1 MDLLP
6 LTIFP
11 EGGLVSSIITTV
23 WVGVFVLCFFN
34 LRFGWVLSG
43 LVVPGYLVP
52 LVIVKPLAA
61 VVIVVEAVLTYG
73 IVWFFSEKLSRGRFP
88 SLFGR
93 DRFMGLILASI
104 FVRLSMDALVLP
116 EFAAWMEQNFD
127 RRIDWEDNLQS
138 FGLVIIS
145 LLANQF
151 WKPGLARGLV
161 MAVVTIFLTWL
172 IVRFGLMELTN
183 FRISG
188 VSYLYEGIASSILA
202 SPKAYIILT
211 LTAMLASHMN
221 VKYGWDFS
229 GILIPA
235 LIALQWYQPSKILT
249 SFAEAIAIYCIA
261 RLILKL
267 PMMANVTLEGGR
279 KLLLFFNISFAW
291 KMAIGWLIV
300 WQGLDVKTTDFYGF
314 GYLLATLIAIK
325 AHDKDI
331 FPRLARST
339 LQVSLMGAV
348 FGNIVGFTLSAAA
361 TRTPWAG
368 EEAVNEEGD
377 APDARLGAL
386 AVAAIGDAH
395 VRAVRQEA
403 RPLTKQSAAA
413 LEDIVE
419 LFEAGVPA
427 GAPGFD
433 MEADGWRVIQLEG
446 GPIAIVR
453 ADGAGHELL
462 VFDPAAERKLA
473 IVLPDPTEARGLGT
487 AAVALLRNQRASWL
501 VIGAPAP
508 ASAIRSTGFLEG
520 FSAASGYPQ
529 IVLRAAGEDAR
540 SQVQFANA
548 AAAAVD
554 IAALRNA
561 IPGLDVGV
569 QPGARASARDRGRL
583 VLNPRSLLHI
593 ASRSAPVAPSS
604 LARPCRLPSDRGA
617 APGWSEVG
625 QLAFVRYEIAAP
637 MISSVRTG
645 ETPFLAR
652 AAARLGGMSVDGCRL
667 AGKSHWMLRSQSR
680 TEGLVF
686 LAQGEEPQRAVL
698 SYRKPDSNLPL
709 RVGVAIHRS
718 WGGDAMFIANRSDS
732 LLRKPQTT
740 VDVVWQEW
748 VRQQEGVDDPLT
760 FQLRART
767 KEAMNLR
774 RGIDLV
780 LAPDRLGEAPEGF
793 DQLVSSM
800 RTVGL
805 RPAIAD
811 GSREFAGLEPR
822 PSMAVRYFNA
832 TSGRR
837 HVFGWLN
844 MSEGGSK

>member
-1 MDLLP
+1 MELLP
-6 LTIFP
+6 ITIFP

-52 LVIVKPLAA
+52 LVIVKPAAA
-61 VVIVVEAVLTYG
+61 VVIVIEAVLAYAL
-73 IVWFFSEKLSRGRFP
+73 VWLFSEKLSRGRFP

-104 FVRLSMDALVLP
+104 IVRLTMDGLVLP
-116 EFAAWMEQNFD
+116 EFAGWMEENFD

-161 MAVVTIFLTWL
+161 AAVVTIGLTWL
-172 IVRFGLMELTN
+172 IVRYGLMELTN

-211 LTAMLASHMN
+211 LTAMLASHVN

-267 PMMANVTLEGGR
+267 PMMANVTMEGGR

-291 KMAIGWLIV
+291 KMAVGWLIV

-314 GYLLATLIAIK
+314 GYLLSTLIAIK
-325 AHDKDI
+325 AHDKNI

-361 TRTPWAG
+361 TRTPWAAG
-368 EEAVNEEGD
+368 
-377 APDARLGAL
+377 PDASATSNSVDPRFGSL
-386 AVAAIGDAH
+386 VVEAIGDAH
-395 VRAVRQEA
+395 ARKVRQEA
-403 RPLTKQSAAA
+403 QPLTPRSAEA
-413 LEDIVE
+413 LGDLVE
-419 LFEAGVPA
+419 LFEAGAPV

-433 MEADGWRVIQLEG
+433 MEADGWRVVQLNG
-446 GPIAIVR
+446 GRIAIAR

-462 VFDPAAERKLA
+462 VYDPASTRNLA
-473 IVLPDPTEARGLGT
+473 IVLPDPTASVGLGT
-487 AAVALLRNQRASWL
+487 AAISLQQNQNASWL

-508 ASAIRSTGFLEG
+508 ASAIRSTGVVEAF
-520 FSAASGYPQ
+520 ANASNHPQ
-529 IVLRAAGEDAR
+529 IVIGASAEDAP
-540 SQVQFANA
+540 SQVQFES
-548 AAAAVD
+548 AAAVAAD
-554 IAALRNA
+554 IAGLRKA
-561 IPGLDVGV
+561 IPGLDVGIRV
-569 QPGARASARDRGRL
+569 AARTGDGDRGL
-583 VLNPRSLLHI
+583 LALNPRSLLHI
-593 ASRSAPVAPSS
+593 ASRSAPLAPLS
-604 LARPCRLPSDRGA
+604 LARACRLPKGGEQA
-617 APGWSEVG
+617 AGWSEVE
-625 QLAFVRYEIAAP
+625 QLAFMRYEVAAP
-637 MISSVRTG
+637 LVAVARDDD
-645 ETPFLAR
+645 TPFLAR
-652 AAARLGGMSVDGCRL
+652 AAARQAGFELLGCRL
-667 AGKSHWMLRSQSR
+667 AGRPHWALYSPDRA
-680 TEGLVF
+680 EGFVF
-686 LAQGEEPQRAVL
+686 LAKGEEPKRAVL
-698 SYRKPDSNLPL
+698 GYRSEDSLLPL
-709 RVGVAIHRS
+709 RVGAAIHRN
-718 WGGDAMFIANRSDS
+718 WEGDALFVANRSDS
-732 LLRKPQTT
+732 LLRSPHST

-748 VRQQEGVDDPLT
+748 VRQQEGIDNPLT
-760 FQLRART
+760 FQLRARP
-767 KEAMNLR
+767 KEAAGLR
-774 RGIDLV
+774 RSIDLV
-780 LAPDRLGEAPEGF
+780 LVPDRLGEPPEGF
-793 DQLVSSM
+793 GDLVSSM
-800 RTVGL
+800 RSAGL
-805 RPAIAD
+805 RPVVAD
-811 GSREFAGLEPR
+811 GSREYAGLEAR
-822 PSMAVRYFNA
+822 PAMAMRYFNG

-837 HVFGWLN
+837 YAFGWLT
-844 MSEGGSK
+844 MSEGGAK